1 MLDRVMPRSL
11 LRHPRRAS
19 SVLVFGGLIALLS
32 AGFLVGCAA
41 PARDSGTSAAG
52 MSASGTT
59 SSAAASSAP
68 AAVPSDSAVAS
79 AVPAP
84 VVPPPTP
91 VHLAF
96 VGDIALNYS
105 IARDLEKIAAGESPP
120 AGVDAGF
127 PFGGVAERLRA
138 ADIAVGNLE
147 CVLSTK
153 GDVDTWHKPF
163 RGPVSG
169 IDTVLGAGI
178 DIVSV
183 ANNHSWDYGEQG
195 FSDMLRR
202 LDEKKLDVVG
212 RGYRQKLPH
221 LPERAV
227 VRDVRGT
234 RVGFLGFYL
243 EEDSSIARDVAAAR
257 KEADLV
263 VVYFHW
269 GKEKQSDATP
279 QQRRQARVAIDAGAD
294 VVVGSHVHVLQPTEM
309 YKGKLV
315 AYGLGNFVFMGMNT
329 EERFR
334 RGAILEVEITRDRLV
349 SFEMVPTRVDDRG
362 APRIVVPESSYL
374 PGNDRGKDKGEK
386 EK

>member
-1 MLDRVMPRSL
+1 MLRRVMPRSP
-11 LRHPRRAS
+11 LRRHRRAS
-19 SVLVFGGLIALLS
+19 SWSLLVFGGLSALLS
-32 AGFLVGCAA
+32 TGALAGCAA
-41 PARDSGTSAAG
+41 PARDSG
-52 MSASGTT
+52 
-59 SSAAASSAP
+59 AP
-68 AAVPSDSAVAS
+68 AAVVSAS
-79 AVPAP
+79 AVTASSAVGPASAAVP
-84 VVPPPTP
+84 SGSGVGPAVPAHDSPPPTP
-91 VHLAF
+91 VHLSF

-105 IARDLEKIAAGESPP
+105 IATDLEKIAAGEPTP

-138 ADIAVGNLE
+138 ADLAIGNLE

-169 IDTVLGAGI
+169 IDTILGAGI
-178 DIVSV
+178 DLVSV
-183 ANNHSWDYGEQG
+183 ANNHSWDFGEQG

-202 LDEKKLDVVG
+202 LDEKKLDVLG

-227 VRDVRGT
+227 VREVRGT

-279 QQRRQARVAIDAGAD
+279 EQRRQARVAIDAGAD

-374 PGNDRGKDKGEK
+374 PGKGEK